1 MTVRLTSKRS
11 VNSFSDKYLS
21 PGFQLLEAIS
31 CFIRFT
37 AISTNVS
44 RFIVAPHFIFKFQQ
58 YLDVLSKMCH
68 FQISYRHAFMWICIK
83 EENLGNPSKQK
94 DCCTSYICSTS
105 YVFFHVVYID
115 FSF

>member
-44 RFIVAPHFIFKFQQ
+44 RFIVTPHFIFKFQQ
-58 YLDVLSKMCH
+58 YLDVLSKMRH
-68 FQISYRHAFMWICIK
+68 FQISYRHAFMRDMYKRRKSWK
-83 EENLGNPSKQK
+83 
-94 DCCTSYICSTS
+94 
-105 YVFFHVVYID
+105 
-115 FSF
+115 SFKTERLLHKLYM